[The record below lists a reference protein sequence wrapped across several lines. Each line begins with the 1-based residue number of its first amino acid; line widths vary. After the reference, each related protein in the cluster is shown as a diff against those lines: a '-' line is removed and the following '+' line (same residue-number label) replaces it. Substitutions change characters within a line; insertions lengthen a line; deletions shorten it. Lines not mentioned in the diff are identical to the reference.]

1 MSEETE
7 MAKSNVNLKTNT
19 IKVNLLVE
27 LKADLDRAIL
37 KADFNDAVFKVP
49 CVNRKTN
56 VINAGFSLKK

>member
-37 KADFNDAVFKVP
+37 KADFNDAVF
-49 CVNRKTN
+49 
-56 VINAGFSLKK
+56 